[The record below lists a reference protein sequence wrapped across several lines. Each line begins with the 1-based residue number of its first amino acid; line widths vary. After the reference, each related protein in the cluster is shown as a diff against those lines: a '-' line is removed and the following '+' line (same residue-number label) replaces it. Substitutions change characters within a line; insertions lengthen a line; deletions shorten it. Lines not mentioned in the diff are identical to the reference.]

1 MRAGAAWLLAA
12 LVAGPAAGQGI
23 EAAPH
28 DALAPLLDGRI
39 DFEELPALPEPGHNL
54 NHGLAVIGARLG
66 ERFAGQ
72 RLAEAPGPEDGRH
85 DAPEGRPDAPLALET
100 GAPGRGLSVSF
111 HRAFGSNALY
121 PLGPVGWPAE
131 DGRGE
136 GSAAVLFTR
145 DACAVTLRL
154 HTEYVDALGTNTAH
168 RGDVSFA
175 FYGRDGRLMARLAR
189 RPGGGISGFGFRTE
203 TGAPAIAGL
212 LVTNLDPG
220 GIALD
225 DIRFG
230 CLPLTG

>member
-1 MRAGAAWLLAA
+1 MRAAGLLA
-12 LVAGPAAGQGI
+12 LLAGPLAAQGI
-23 EAAPH
+23 DEVPH
-28 DALAPLLDGRI
+28 DALAPVLKGRI

-54 NHGLAVIGARLG
+54 NHGLAVLGARVG

-72 RLAEAPGPEDGRH
+72 RVRAVPGPEDGRH
-85 DAPEGRPDAPLALET
+85 DAPEGAPAAPLALET
-100 GAPGRGLSVSF
+100 GAPDHGLSVSF

-121 PLGPVGWPAE
+121 PLGPVGWPDE

-136 GSAAVLFTR
+136 GAAAVLFTQ

-154 HTEYVDALGTNTAH
+154 HTEYVDELGTNTAH
-168 RGDVSFA
+168 RGDVTFA
-175 FYGRDGRLMARLAR
+175 FYARDGRLLARLDR
-189 RPGGGISGFGFRTE
+189 QPGGGISAYGFRSE
-203 TGAPAIAGL
+203 TGQPAIAGL